1 VSNIHPTAVV
11 NRRAEIAS
19 DATIGPFCVVEEDVV
34 IESGCELASRVVVK
48 KSTHLGNGNQISEG
62 AVLGGKPQHLR
73 AGQQVGGLRIGS
85 GNMIR
90 ENATIHSG
98 LRPGELTIVGDGNLI
113 MVNAHIGHDC
123 QVGSHVILANN
134 VMIAGHVTIEN
145 RAYISGAAGVHQF
158 CRIGQL
164 AMIGGQSHVSQDVP
178 PFVIVDGISH
188 HVVGLNRVGLRRS
201 GFTESDM
208 SCLKAAYRV
217 IYRSGLSWNEIMD
230 RLRTEFRSGAA
241 AAYFEFLQG
250 VKRGIVRER
259 RSSVQPVLRIHS
271 DAEEA
276 GESRTLRYAG

>member
-11 NRRAEIAS
+11 DRRAEIAS
-19 DATIGPFCVVEEDVV
+19 DAIVGPFCVVEEDVV

-48 KSTHLGNGNQISEG
+48 KSTHLGCGNRVSEG

-90 ENATIHSG
+90 ENATIHCG
-98 LRPGELTIVGDGNLI
+98 LTQGDLTIVGDNNLI

-123 QVGSHVILANN
+123 HVGSHVILANN

-145 RAYISGAAGVHQF
+145 RVYVSGAAGVHQF

-164 AMIGGQSHVSQDVP
+164 AMVGGQSHVSQDVP

-201 GFTESDM
+201 GFSESDM
-208 SCLKAAYRV
+208 IHLKAAYRV
-217 IYRSGLSWNEIMD
+217 IYRSGLSWNEMLD
-230 RLRTEFRSGAA
+230 RLRTEFPSGVA

-259 RSSVQPVLRIHS
+259 RSPVQPILRIHS
-271 DAEEA
+271 EA
-276 GESRTLRYAG
+276 DETTERRTMRYAG